1 MYLKHFFPI
10 VNEDRESSWESPK
23 CGCSRRFVGHP
34 PQVRQNDVVQ
44 EEEEEVVLVAKEEGR
59 MVGTSWWSRMAWFFA
74 SGPSPGSVTEQ
85 VGRGVT
91 VVRCFE
97 LLVPNG
103 NVLVSVDL
111 LSALPGRYWTN
122 RDRQG

>member
-1 MYLKHFFPI
+1 
-10 VNEDRESSWESPK
+10 
-23 CGCSRRFVGHP
+23 
-34 PQVRQNDVVQ
+34 
-44 EEEEEVVLVAKEEGR
+44 
-59 MVGTSWWSRMAWFFA
+59 MAWFFA

-91 VVRCFE
+91 VVRFE
-97 LLVPNG
+97 LGPNG